1 MSDKTFYAVENV
13 TWSPANDEA
22 IIEYPD
28 GSNILYDFMAEKQ
41 TTLPAHWKDFD
52 FSTTGS
58 QIVMKSMGLD
68 QDNRWLAVANKDG
81 SNAQVIESLGDKDDT
96 VYPAWQPNNQ
106 TVAMYTEGVNFDT
119 QEVYFV
125 GLNNENFK
133 STVIAGRGFQYL
145 WSPKGD
151 RLLYSV
157 YSSANDL
164 KPLLWIVNPEGDNI
178 GSNRKSLN
186 IETWAEKCIFADSV
200 NIYCAV
206 PKELE
211 TGAGLF
217 PEMANNTTD
226 NLYKINTQTGLKKLV
241 AVPDGDYNMTNL
253 IISTNGYYLYFTD
266 QTTQNLHQIKLK

>member
-1 MSDKTFYAVENV
+1 
-13 TWSPANDEA
+13 
-22 IIEYPD
+22 
-28 GSNILYDFMAEKQ
+28 
-41 TTLPAHWKDFD
+41 
-52 FSTTGS
+52 
-58 QIVMKSMGLD
+58 MKSMGLD

-164 KPLLWIVNPEGDNI
+164 KPLLWIVNAEGDNI